1 MHPSKLL
8 RNATFRLAL
17 LYLALFSLS
26 VLLLFGFI
34 YWATVG
40 YQSRQL
46 DITINTELQQL
57 TTIHQQSG
65 ASSLINTIQEQ
76 INRRIDRNQILA
88 LIDSNNFFIAGNI
101 DDLPRRAKKDGWIE
115 FEVELEDGK
124 HDDEIDIR
132 AFIQTLPD
140 NLRLLVGR
148 NIEPLEKQHELII
161 EAMLWGLIITIALG
175 LTGGLVLSISSL
187 RKIERISRTGR
198 AIMAGDLSQRIPLPK
213 LPADGGND
221 IDQLAVTL
229 NAMLDQIQ
237 ALMDS
242 LRQVSNDI
250 AHDLRTPLTRLRGQL
265 EELQN
270 QTSDEILLVQIDE
283 AIAEV
288 DGMLVTF
295 NALLR
300 IAHVEANAARE
311 DFAPTDLTTVVQ
323 DVAELF
329 EPLASANNLTLTV
342 DSAKTFSFLG
352 DRDLIFQALVN
363 LLDNA
368 IKYTPAGGAIEL
380 AISVSA
386 NEVHLTVADNGPGI
400 PDSEH
405 ERVVQRF
412 YRLEKHR
419 SQTGNGLG
427 LSLVAAV
434 AKRHGGQLLL
444 ADNQPG
450 LRATLVLPIA
460 KKGLSALLSG

>member
-1 MHPSKLL
+1 MRPSKLL

-65 ASSLINTIQEQ
+65 TSSLINTIQDQ

-101 DDLPRRAKKDGWIE
+101 DDLPRRARTDGWLE
-115 FEVELEDGK
+115 FEVELDNDR
-124 HDDEIDIR
+124 HDDDIDIR
-132 AFIQTLPD
+132 ALIQTLPD
-140 NLRLLVGR
+140 GLRLLVGR
-148 NIEPLEKQHELII
+148 NIEPLERQHELIL

-221 IDQLAVTL
+221 VDQLAVTL

-265 EELQN
+265 EELQS

-300 IAHVEANAARE
+300 IAQVEANAARE
-311 DFAPTDLTTVVQ
+311 DFAPIDLATVVQ

-329 EPLASANNLTLTV
+329 EPLASANDLTLTV
-342 DSAKTFSFLG
+342 DSAKTKAFSFLG

-380 AISVSA
+380 TVSVSA
-386 NEVHLTVADNGPGI
+386 KEVYLTVADNGPGI

-444 ADNQPG
+444 VDNQPG
-450 LRATLVLPIA
+450 LRATLVLPVT
-460 KKGLSALLSG
+460 KKGLTAL

>member
-1 MHPSKLL
+1 MRPSKLL

-46 DITINTELQQL
+46 DIAINTELQQL
-57 TTIHQQSG
+57 ATIHQQNG
-65 ASSLINTIQEQ
+65 PSSLINTIQEQ
-76 INRRIDRNQILA
+76 INLRIDRDQVLA
-88 LIDSNNFFIAGNI
+88 LLDPHNLFIIGNI

-115 FEVELEDGK
+115 FEAELENGR
-124 HDDEIDIR
+124 HDDDIDIR
-132 AFIQTLPD
+132 ALIQTLPD
-140 NLRLLVGR
+140 DSKLLVGR
-148 NIEPLEKQHELII
+148 NIESLEKQHELIL

-265 EELQN
+265 EELQS
-270 QTSDEILLVQIDE
+270 QTSDELLLVQIDE

-288 DGMLVTF
+288 DGMLTTF

-311 DFAPTDLTTVVQ
+311 DFAPIDLMTVMQ

-329 EPLASANNLTLTV
+329 EPLAAENDLTLTV
-342 DSAKTFSFLG
+342 DSGKTKAFSLLG

-368 IKYTPAGGAIEL
+368 IKYTPIGGAIEL
-380 AISVSA
+380 AISVNA
-386 NEVHLTVADNGPGI
+386 KEVHLTVADNGPGI

-405 ERVVQRF
+405 EQVLQRF

-434 AKRHGGQLLL
+434 AKRHSGQLLL
-444 ADNQPG
+444 TDNHPG
-450 LRATLVLPIA
+450 LRATLVLPVEKRA
-460 KKGLSALLSG
+460 